1 MSSPQHSIK
10 SGAEGEVKTR
20 DEVITKIRYPL
31 DFDVASNA
39 TVNAIREMQH
49 MFRIGEF
56 SKIAQVSGRLLR
68 YYDEIGLFSP
78 IHIDKFTG
86 FRYYSADQMSDLN
99 RILALRDLGLT
110 LDQIQRVLRD
120 NISPDE
126 MQGMLLMKKAEIEQL
141 LEAEQKRIRSIESR
155 LQAIRDASAR
165 KPLNVVLKTIPAQ
178 PIMSV
183 RLIVES
189 FENALGY
196 FGHIREALPEKNP
209 YGLCF
214 TMCHSETIVD
224 RDMDLEMGRLIEA
237 KSHRPVPMQGG
248 LQLQFR
254 QLPAVETMATIVVK
268 GSLETIHTGYTEIGR
283 WAEINGYG
291 FADTPRELTLQVP
304 QAADGSD
311 LITEIQ
317 FPVEP
322 IRQS

>member
-1 MSSPQHSIK
+1 
-10 SGAEGEVKTR
+10 
-20 DEVITKIRYPL
+20 
-31 DFDVASNA
+31 
-39 TVNAIREMQH
+39 

-78 IHIDKFTG
+78 IYTDKFTG

-99 RILALRDLGLT
+99 RILALKDLGLT

-141 LEAEQKRIRSIESR
+141 LQAELKRIRSIESR
-155 LQAIRDASAR
+155 LQAIRDANTNR
-165 KPLNVVLKTIPAQ
+165 PLNVVIKTIPTQ
-178 PIMSV
+178 PVMSV
-183 RLIVES
+183 RLIMES
-189 FENALGY
+189 FESAMGV
-196 FGHIREALPEKNP
+196 FGHIRAAMPEKAST
-209 YGLCF
+209 GLCF
-214 TMCHSETIVD
+214 CMCHSESMVD
-224 RDMDLEMGRLIEA
+224 RDMDLEMGRMIEV
-237 KSHRPVPMQGG
+237 KSHPPVPMQGG

-254 QLPAVETMATIVVK
+254 TLPPVDTMATIVVK
-268 GSLETIHTGYTEIGR
+268 GPLETIHRGYTEIGL
-283 WAEINGYG
+283 WAEINRYSLAGT
-291 FADTPRELTLQVP
+291 ARELTLQVP

-322 IRQS
+322 MR